1 MAKTIGLGLLLVLG
15 LCLPVRA
22 DFVNVNDFTDILFWT
37 GSGTN
42 QSALVLYFD
51 DPTYGDG
58 KSPAAVAWGY
68 RWNGNQTAADML
80 LSLAGQITVS
90 GSPPSPPPPQPG
102 SDPRLAVAL
111 TYFANQSATGYF
123 INSLRYNQIGLPSPW
138 QQSERVI
145 DNSVLP
151 PESGF
156 VEIAF
161 YSGLSAAGNGWPNAG
176 SFGLVSTGISDTPLV
191 DGSWYGFVE
200 ALYEVQENGGDPV
213 WIGFPTTYVF
223 AQPVAAVPEPS
234 GIALVGCGAAVVGS
248 MAWRRRRR
256 RAA

>member
-15 LCLPVRA
+15 MSLPARA
-22 DFVNVNDFTDILFWT
+22 DFVNVSDFTDILFWA
-37 GSGTN
+37 GSGTK
-42 QSALVLYFD
+42 QAALVLYFN
-51 DPTYGDG
+51 DPTYGDQE
-58 KSPAAVAWGY
+58 SPAAVAWGY
-68 RWNGNQTAADML
+68 RWNGDQTAADML

-90 GSPPSPPPPQPG
+90 GSPLSPPPPQPG
-102 SDPRLAVAL
+102 SDPRLGVAL
-111 TYFANQSATGYF
+111 TYFDAYEVTGYF

-145 DNSVLP
+145 DNSALP
-151 PESGF
+151 PEIGF
-156 VEIAF
+156 VDIAF
-161 YSGLSAAGNGWPNAG
+161 YSGLSAAGNGWPTEG
-176 SFGLVSTGISDTPLV
+176 RLGLVSNGISDTSLI

-213 WIGFPTTYVF
+213 WIGFPTTDVF

-234 GIALVGCGAAVVGS
+234 SMVLLACGGVAVGVG
-248 MAWRRRRR
+248 AWRRRRQ